1 MLGKFWTRTLG
12 LSALISSVTLA
23 VPTVLYAQASNRS
36 PNKAATND
44 EISTYMSMSVVT
56 FCQARQSKVDF
67 ENSLVISISGQ
78 GAAVFTKHGGFVSGL
93 KKKLSEK
100 EFFESTSFYV
110 VSGALKMCP
119 KSVPAEAKKKYDA
132 ALEEIKKNSK

>member
-1 MLGKFWTRTLG
+1 MLGKFWTRILG
-12 LSALISSVTLA
+12 LSALVSSVTLTF
-23 VPTVLYAQASNRS
+23 PSGLYAQASNRS
-36 PNKAATND
+36 PKAATND
-44 EISTYMSMSVVT
+44 EISTYISMSVVT

-67 ENSLVISISGQ
+67 ENSLVISIAGQ
-78 GAAVFTKHGGFVSGL
+78 GAAVFTKHGGFVSGS

-100 EFFESTSFYV
+100 EFFDSTSFYV

-132 ALEEIKKNSK
+132 ALEEIKKKPK